1 MLDLFPSAYID
12 NSLLTS
18 VLIGVLV
25 LWWLAERFG
34 WPAVGLVVPGYL
46 GAVLAVRPEAA
57 MVIVA
62 EAILTWLLAAG
73 LGNALPR
80 VAPMDRVFG
89 RDRFF
94 LIVLCSVVVRML
106 VEGRVLAE
114 LGLELADGWHSLGLV
129 LVPLTANIFWKPGP
143 IRGLPLL
150 GLPVFITYAL
160 LRFVLLP
167 LTNLDFADFQLTYED
182 LGWSFVDAPREYIM
196 LLLGTLIAS
205 WTAVRFGWDFG
216 GIIVCGLMAIAWL
229 NPLELFATL
238 VEVFVVVSVMR
249 VLLEHTRLRRV
260 NLAGLRPIVLAFSI
274 SYAVKW
280 LIAWSTSGLWPGF
293 AVGDL
298 FGFGYLLS
306 SIVAVRCWRYGRFGR
321 VIAPAL
327 AISLLA
333 CVGGLSLG
341 AAVAAVRPAQD
352 MSSVNLTPEV
362 EGPAKV
368 AIVHRLTPGPER
380 PEAIGPELYEALRA
394 QRKGKSWE
402 GRRVFVDAYDDGE
415 VMHGEGGQ
423 GGVVWFRNS
432 EAPVEVVVHGAWD
445 HPALAE
451 AGVTLAQHLNARVL
465 LLDPTREVRKAVHVR
480 GAAVLHVKAG
490 STTYLAVRRD
500 LPASIDLEALTQL
513 LPSLKTRIG
522 KEDSAWPLTLTLAP
536 EHRLRLGLRNF
547 DLSVERDVPELWDA
561 DGSPR
566 ITDADPRG
574 AMPTVDLALLD
585 RGVMRPL
592 MESQAGGGRLWLRL
606 ASAHA
611 ARIGYE
617 VYEQGD
623 LIGLAPADDTAPPRS
638 TLLLRRGGEP
648 FAIEVRG
655 AGRHLEAVEVGS
667 SWFEQLEAQALLVHD
682 ARADLDAE
690 AIRRAGP
697 WAPELVVLTVLAR
710 RTAGLGV
717 MSVDVSREDEIPG
730 ASAILSMGRPLTDT
744 EQVPTTLHLVQAL
757 VERAGGSVLRYD
769 GALARQRFYD
779 PSNPR
784 RDAVQAAGGTYVT
797 AYLSPTFRAR
807 WSPRMF
813 GILAHAGLPFEEG
826 DLSSLVRGEAGDR
839 SNWADLEADLR
850 YFGEHFHTGTLERIH
865 MERPDAW
872 VFLEPDDGLY
882 YLVDTQDGERFVAP
896 LALGQHDPD
905 PAWNPGPPLPAVVK
919 VP

>member
-380 PEAIGPELYEALRA
+380 PV
-394 QRKGKSWE
+394 E
-402 GRRVFVDAYDDGE
+402 G
-415 VMHGEGGQ
+415 
-423 GGVVWFRNS
+423 
-432 EAPVEVVVHGAWD
+432 
-445 HPALAE
+445 
-451 AGVTLAQHLNARVL
+451 
-465 LLDPTREVRKAVHVR
+465 
-480 GAAVLHVKAG
+480 
-490 STTYLAVRRD
+490 
-500 LPASIDLEALTQL
+500 
-513 LPSLKTRIG
+513 
-522 KEDSAWPLTLTLAP
+522 
-536 EHRLRLGLRNF
+536 
-547 DLSVERDVPELWDA
+547 
-561 DGSPR
+561 
-566 ITDADPRG
+566 
-574 AMPTVDLALLD
+574 
-585 RGVMRPL
+585 
-592 MESQAGGGRLWLRL
+592 
-606 ASAHA
+606 
-611 ARIGYE
+611 
-617 VYEQGD
+617 
-623 LIGLAPADDTAPPRS
+623 
-638 TLLLRRGGEP
+638 
-648 FAIEVRG
+648 G
-655 AGRHLEAVEVGS
+655 AGRRRFAVAPGEGPGGGLAH
-667 SWFEQLEAQALLVHD
+667 Q
-682 ARADLDAE
+682 
-690 AIRRAGP
+690 RR
-697 WAPELVVLTVLAR
+697 R
-710 RTAGLGV
+710 
-717 MSVDVSREDEIPG
+717 
-730 ASAILSMGRPLTDT
+730 
-744 EQVPTTLHLVQAL
+744 
-757 VERAGGSVLRYD
+757 VER
-769 GALARQRFYD
+769 QRVKQSAV
-779 PSNPR
+779 PGVR
-784 RDAVQAAGGTYVT
+784 RVVAE
-797 AYLSPTFRAR
+797 
-807 WSPRMF
+807 
-813 GILAHAGLPFEEG
+813 H
-826 DLSSLVRGEAGDR
+826 DR
-839 SNWADLEADLR
+839 RVSCE
-850 YFGEHFHTGTLERIH
+850 
-865 MERPDAW
+865 
-872 VFLEPDDGLY
+872 
-882 YLVDTQDGERFVAP
+882 P
-896 LALGQHDPD
+896 LA
-905 PAWNPGPPLPAVVK
+905 PGSTEG
-919 VP
+919 